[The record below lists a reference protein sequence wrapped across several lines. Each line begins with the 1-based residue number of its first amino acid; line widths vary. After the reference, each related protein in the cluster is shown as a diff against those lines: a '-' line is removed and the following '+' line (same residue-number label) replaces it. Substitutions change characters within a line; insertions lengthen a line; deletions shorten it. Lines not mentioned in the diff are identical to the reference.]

1 MGAAYLKKW
10 SAWPP
15 NKAAEFC
22 GLVTCFAPRRYGRL
36 VENQRSWRRPLWDGA
51 TNEISSLHLPFGIS
65 VAYQFF

>member
-1 MGAAYLKKW
+1 MVSLTAQQGGRIV
-10 SAWPP
+10 
-15 NKAAEFC
+15 

-51 TNEISSLHLPFGIS
+51 TNALSALHLPFGIS